1 MEQCSAWACRP
12 VVALLA
18 VPDSSAFHIE
28 LQAPWESRR
37 RAIQLLIEPV
47 AQTPNS
53 LCYQQSRGDGVGQQ
67 GHWIM
72 LVSAPSP
79 CGQRSKQHSAP
90 DAKSAI
96 PDAEHL
102 RPIAIRPEETFGRGD
117 DVIDS
122 GTHDTGG
129 DTDQSDVKNLIEIT
143 AQLLPSCGGY
153 PYRQHNSQQNA

>member
-1 MEQCSAWACRP
+1 MEQCSAWACGP
-12 VVALLA
+12 VIALLA
-18 VPDSSAFHIE
+18 VSDGSAFHID
-28 LQAPWESRR
+28 LQTPWESRR

-53 LCYQQSRGDGVGQQ
+53 LRHQQSRGDGVSQQ
-67 GHWIM
+67 GHRIM
-72 LVSAPSP
+72 LVPAPSP

-90 DAKSAI
+90 DAKSTI

-102 RPIAIRPEETFGRGD
+102 RPVTIRPKKTFGRSD
-117 DVIDS
+117 DVIDA

-129 DTDQSDVKNLIEIT
+129 NTDQSDVKDLIEVT